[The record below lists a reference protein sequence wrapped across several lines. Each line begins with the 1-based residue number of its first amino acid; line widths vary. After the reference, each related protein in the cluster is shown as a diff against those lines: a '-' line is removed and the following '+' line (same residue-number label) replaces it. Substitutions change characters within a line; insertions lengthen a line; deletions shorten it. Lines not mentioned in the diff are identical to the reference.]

1 MQYDDE
7 QAPAEGPS
15 RRLAV
20 RGPFEL
26 QQALGFLR
34 GFPPAGAEEQGG
46 EYLAAH
52 AINGRALLVRLR
64 DHPDGGLELG
74 VLGYDLTDD
83 DLDAAERL
91 ARRVFSLDWDGDAFL
106 ALGEQDAVLASVQ
119 RRFRGLRPVLFGS
132 PFEAL
137 CWAILSQRVT
147 LAQAAR
153 LKARLGAVYGPTV
166 ELDGDEYQ
174 AFPAPEHLLEL
185 SAALDADIL
194 RVPAVKLE
202 RLAALAQRAAAG
214 DFEAERLL
222 GMPLDEARAWL
233 EQSPGI
239 GPWASEFALIR
250 GAGHPDLLPSQEA
263 RLLQSVQR
271 QYGLDAPPSLEALE
285 QLSAGWIPFRSWA
298 AFLLRVALEADRQ
311 APTEEPA

>member
-26 QQALGFLR
+26 QHALSFLR
-34 GFPPAGAEEQGG
+34 GFPPAGAEAQAG

-64 DHPDGGLELG
+64 DHPEGGLELG

-91 ARRVFSLDWDGDAFL
+91 VRRGGL
-106 ALGEQDAVLASVQ
+106 A
-119 RRFRGLRPVLFGS
+119 
-132 PFEAL
+132 
-137 CWAILSQRVT
+137 T
-147 LAQAAR
+147 
-153 LKARLGAVYGPTV
+153 
-166 ELDGDEYQ
+166 
-174 AFPAPEHLLEL
+174 
-185 SAALDADIL
+185 
-194 RVPAVKLE
+194 
-202 RLAALAQRAAAG
+202 AG
-214 DFEAERLL
+214 DFEAERRL
-222 GMPLDEARAWL
+222 GMPLDGARAWM

-285 QLSAGWIPFRSWA
+285 
-298 AFLLRVALEADRQ
+298 
-311 APTEEPA
+311 